1 MFAKDFITG
10 LILMAVIFLM
20 LITVLD
26 QKQIKNKLKFKIM
39 KKEDKNKSTISI
51 ITRYEFS
58 MDISDFGMSYIGEI
72 EKVSKD
78 KIFINKGDYELLVMD
93 YYFKSVR
100 PYNLVIEGLEY
111 KRVSCE

>member
-1 MFAKDFITG
+1 MKKLLLVLGLGLVLTSCKKPDNVITG
-10 LILMAVIFLM
+10 CWESVYSN
-20 LITVLD
+20 VD
-26 QKQIKNKLKFKIM
+26 S
-39 KKEDKNKSTISI
+39 DVI